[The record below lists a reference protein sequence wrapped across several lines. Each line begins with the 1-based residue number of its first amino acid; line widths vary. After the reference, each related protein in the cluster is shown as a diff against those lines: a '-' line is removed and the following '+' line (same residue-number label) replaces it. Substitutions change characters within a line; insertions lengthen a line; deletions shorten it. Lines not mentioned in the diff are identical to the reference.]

1 MSRCMVLAMQNKS
14 QVTLPLLLTV
24 LAGAPFLA
32 SLDLFVVNVAFED
45 IGLAFPGHTLGQL
58 SWILNV
64 YAIVFAALLIPL
76 GRWSDRVGRKRGFVL
91 GLATFTVA
99 SVVAAAA
106 PSLEILIGG
115 RVLQAV
121 GAALLTPT
129 SLGLLIDAVPA
140 DKRAG
145 AVRVWAALGALA
157 AAFGPVVGGL
167 LVELSWRWVFVI
179 NIPIGIVLIV
189 LALRFVPDSVAG
201 NPADTLDLVGALALT
216 LGIGALAL
224 GLVQGPDW
232 GWGSAGII
240 AAFVVAVLAVAA
252 FWRNNRRHRSPLVDP
267 ALVRVKTFAWANLA
281 ALLFSAA
288 FAAGLLANIF
298 WLQQVWGYS
307 ALVAGLAIA
316 PGPAVVPLFSYLGQ
330 RLSRRVGPGVTASI
344 GCVLLAAGSVTILLS
359 VSPTPGYAAAFLPG
373 WLVAGAGVGLGLPTI
388 LSSAT
393 ADIPAAVGATG
404 SAIVNMSRQIGT
416 VAGISAL
423 VAILGSIDGQAGFT
437 TAWWVIGGIGL
448 ASALAALG
456 MHSAPARER
465 PEPAPTTLAHGV

>member
-1 MSRCMVLAMQNKS
+1 MQNKS
-14 QVTLPLLLTV
+14 QASLPLLLTV

-32 SLDLFVVNVAFED
+32 SLDLFVVNVAFDD
-45 IGLAFPGHTLGQL
+45 IGMAFPGHTLGEL

-91 GLATFTVA
+91 GLALFTAA
-99 SVVAAAA
+99 SVLAAAA
-106 PSLEILIGG
+106 PTLEILIGG
-115 RVLQAV
+115 RVLQAA

-140 DKRAG
+140 EKRAG

-179 NIPIGIVLIV
+179 NIPIGVVLVV
-189 LALRFVPDSVAG
+189 LALRFVPDSAAG
-201 NPADTLDLVGALALT
+201 DPADTLDLAGALALT
-216 LGIGALAL
+216 VGIGTLAL

-232 GWGSAGII
+232 GWSSAGIVTS
-240 AAFVVAVLAVAA
+240 FVVAALAVGA
-252 FWRNNRRHRSPLVDP
+252 FWRNNRKHPSPLVDP
-267 ALVRVKTFAWANLA
+267 ALVRVRTFAWANLA
-281 ALLFSAA
+281 GLLFSAA

-307 ALVAGLAIA
+307 ALAAGLAIA

-330 RLSRRVGPGVTASI
+330 RLARRVGPGVTASI
-344 GCVLLAAGSVTILLS
+344 GCVLLAAGSVLILLS
-359 VSPTPGYAAAFLPG
+359 VDTTPGYVTAFLPG
-373 WLVAGAGVGLGLPTI
+373 WLVAGAGVGLALPTI

-437 TAWWVIGGIGL
+437 TAWWVISGIGV

-456 MHSAPARER
+456 MHPRAVHEPSNSAPSTRT
-465 PEPAPTTLAHGV
+465 PAA